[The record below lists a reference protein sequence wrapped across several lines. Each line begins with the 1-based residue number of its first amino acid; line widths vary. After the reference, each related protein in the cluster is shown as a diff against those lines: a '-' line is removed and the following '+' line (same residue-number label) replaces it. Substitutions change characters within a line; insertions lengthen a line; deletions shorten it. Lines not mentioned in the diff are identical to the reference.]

1 MNQLRP
7 CFVLT
12 AALLV
17 LCCFVYPGVVT
28 AGAQVLFRA
37 QANGSLIEKNGKVA
51 GSALIGQSVADW
63 AAHPEYLWG
72 RASAASNDAATGI
85 TYSSGSNYGPMNGAL
100 QDEIK
105 ARVAVLRGSGV
116 NGPIPA
122 DLVTK
127 SASGLDPH
135 ISPASAELQVP
146 RIVSTRKLAE
156 SKVRE
161 LIAAHTEASTLGF
174 LGEPRVNVLLVNLDL
189 DGQAP
194 YAAPRP
200 LEAPDGVPA
209 ASAAPSAAPAK

>member
-7 CFVLT
+7 CFVIT
-12 AALLV
+12 GALLL

-28 AGAQVLFRA
+28 AGAQVLFRD
-37 QANGSLIEKNGKVA
+37 QANGSLVERNGKLV
-51 GSALIGQSVADW
+51 GSSLIGQSVADW

-85 TYSSGSNYGPMNGAL
+85 TYSSGSNYGPLNGAL
-100 QDEIK
+100 LDEVK
-105 ARVAVLRGSGV
+105 ARVAALRASGV
-116 NGPIPA
+116 AGPIPA

-146 RIVSTRKLAE
+146 RIAATRKVPEA
-156 SKVRE
+156 KVRE
-161 LIAAHTEASTLGF
+161 LIASHTEQSSLGF
-174 LGEPRVNVLLVNLDL
+174 MGEPRVNVLLVNLDL

-194 YAAPRP
+194 YAAPP
-200 LEAPDGVPA
+200 P
-209 ASAAPSAAPAK
+209 APSAAPAK